1 MVELDEVT
9 PVHLTQPVRDEVLF
23 WRFVDSFSEPIP
35 WRKERHQ

>member
-23 WRFVDSFSEPIP
+23 WRFVGTSDS
-35 WRKERHQ
+35 KVGVGCL